1 MSKSSGNVQDGDAC
15 QFPEGGGDLQKEG
28 WKTQLISFS

>member
-15 QFPEGGGDLQKEG
+15 QFPEGGGTYKKRDGKHN
-28 WKTQLISFS
+28 